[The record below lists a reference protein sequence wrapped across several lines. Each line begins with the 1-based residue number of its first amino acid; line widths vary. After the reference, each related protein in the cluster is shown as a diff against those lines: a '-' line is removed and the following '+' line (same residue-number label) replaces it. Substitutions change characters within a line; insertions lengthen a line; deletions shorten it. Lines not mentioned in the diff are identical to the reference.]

1 MIMAKAEVTE
11 MTEKEHQIVK
21 EIFGE
26 IEKEIALALDNN
38 YKALR
43 GCKEE
48 CFNSR
53 IKGKITALW
62 GIDDYIA
69 ELKKKCLDK

>member
-1 MIMAKAEVTE
+1 MNERE
-11 MTEKEHQIVK
+11 QRIVK
-21 EIFGE
+21 EIFEE
-26 IEKEIALALDNN
+26 IENEIRLAIDSN

-43 GCKEE
+43 ECKEE

-69 ELKKKCLDK
+69 ELKKKYLDN

>member
-1 MIMAKAEVTE
+1 MIMDKAEVNE

-21 EIFGE
+21 EIFEE
-26 IEKEIALALDNN
+26 IENEIRLSIDSN

-62 GIDDYIA
+62 GIDDYLV
-69 ELKKKCLDK
+69 ELKKKYLDK